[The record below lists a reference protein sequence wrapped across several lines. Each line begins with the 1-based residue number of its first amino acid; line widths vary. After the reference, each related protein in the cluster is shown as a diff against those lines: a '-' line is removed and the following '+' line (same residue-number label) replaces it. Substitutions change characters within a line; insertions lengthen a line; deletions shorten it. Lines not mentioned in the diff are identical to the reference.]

1 MTEFRSRKD
10 KQGKV
15 YTYPVDSDKK
25 TKSKPKKKPRKRL
38 VIVDKPKKI
47 TLKKPPSKAVREGK
61 RRIDDIKEILPLS
74 QFVPSNP
81 NNPNA
86 YITNDTSYKQSDDA
100 IAMISKALAKS
111 RKFIK

>member
-1 MTEFRSRKD
+1 M
-10 KQGKV
+10 V
-15 YTYPVDSDKK
+15 
-25 TKSKPKKKPRKRL
+25 KPKKKPRKRL

-61 RRIDDIKEILPLS
+61 RRIDDIKELLPLS

-86 YITNDTSYKQSDDA
+86 YITNETAYKQTDDA
-100 IAMISKALAKS
+100 ISMIRKALKGSKS
-111 RKFIK
+111 QLK